1 MASINT
7 IENIKGLIADITSE
21 PINALIT
28 NQTKWGPLNFESSR
42 VDLDLIFNLCNH
54 LANLP
59 IEILPENTA
68 NSILAAINGCKA
80 EVDKIRTFSIENNTN
95 PTQQKDEIV
104 GHIKRVGEALLVAA
118 QGWIPFLAF
127 QKGDIQKN
135 ITELNSAVS
144 TAKGLIEAANEDVA
158 LKKKTLEDI
167 ISAARDASATVG
179 VAHFT
184 ADFSSKEEKLEGDA
198 NNWLLAT
205 ATFGLVTL
213 IAAAGSFFVP
223 LPGEAGSAG
232 LVQFFTSKLIL
243 LAILLTATIWC
254 GRIYKAIK
262 HQAATNN
269 HRANALK
276 SFQAFVN
283 ATSDESTKNAVL
295 LETTRSIFAI
305 GSTGYLDSTDV
316 GSDSGIKIMEV
327 IKNSTPL
334 VKG

>member
-7 IENIKGLIADITSE
+7 IENIKNTIAEITSE
-21 PINALIT
+21 PIDALIT

-42 VDLDLIFNLCNH
+42 IDLDLIFNLCHH

-68 NSILAAINGCKA
+68 NSVLGAINGCKA

-104 GHIKRVGEALLVAA
+104 GHIKRVGEALLIAT

-135 ITELNSAVS
+135 IAELNSAVS
-144 TAKGLIEAANEDVA
+144 VAKGLIEAANVDIA
-158 LKKKTLEDI
+158 LKKKALEDI
-167 ISAARDASATVG
+167 VSAARDASATVG

-184 ADFSSKEEKLEGDA
+184 ADFSSKEEKLEGEA
-198 NNWLLAT
+198 KNWLIAT
-205 ATFGLVTL
+205 AIFGLITVS
-213 IAAAGSFFVP
+213 AAAGSFFIP
-223 LPGEAGSAG
+223 LPSDSGSAG
-232 LVQFFTSKLIL
+232 LVQFFTSKIIL

-305 GSTGYLDSTDV
+305 GSTGYLDPTEA
-316 GSDSGIKIMEV
+316 GSDSGMKIMEI
-327 IKNSTPL
+327 IKNSAPI

>member
-7 IENIKGLIADITSE
+7 IENIKNTIAEITSE
-21 PINALIT
+21 PIDALIT

-42 VDLDLIFNLCNH
+42 IDLDLIFNLCHH

-68 NSILAAINGCKA
+68 NSVLGAINGCKA

-104 GHIKRVGEALLVAA
+104 GHIKRVGEALLIAT

-135 ITELNSAVS
+135 IAELNSAVS
-144 TAKGLIEAANEDVA
+144 VAKGLIEAANVDIA
-158 LKKKTLEDI
+158 LKKKALEDI
-167 ISAARDASATVG
+167 VSAARDASATVG

-184 ADFSSKEEKLEGDA
+184 ADFSSKEEKLEGEA
-198 NNWLLAT
+198 KNWLIAT
-205 ATFGLVTL
+205 AIFGLITVS
-213 IAAAGSFFVP
+213 AAAGSFFIP
-223 LPGEAGSAG
+223 LPSDSGSAG
-232 LVQFFTSKLIL
+232 LVQFFTSKIIL

-254 GRIYKAIK
+254 GPIYKAIK

-305 GSTGYLDSTDV
+305 GSTGYLDPTEA
-316 GSDSGIKIMEV
+316 GSDSGMKIMEI
-327 IKNSTPL
+327 IKNSAPI